1 MRKTQKTETKVNL
14 PLRLLYNTVLGRIIL
29 KPLVCPAVS
38 KAAGFFLNSKPS
50 KIFIKRFIK
59 KNNIDLC
66 DYEGQHYTSF
76 NDFFTRKIKP
86 ESRPIASGD
95 VLISPCDGMVTAFK
109 IENDSSFFIKGVK
122 YTIEELLRN
131 TFLSEKYSGGT
142 CIIFRLAVDN
152 YHRYCF
158 CADCNVETP
167 IKIEGKYHTVQ
178 PIAMRRY
185 KIFRENAREYT
196 LLHSKHFGDIVQMEV
211 GALLVGKISN
221 TCSLNTAVKGCEKG
235 KFLFGGSTIVLLL
248 EKDKVN
254 LDVEFFD
261 NTKRNLETAVKYGEK
276 IGTKC

>member
-1 MRKTQKTETKVNL
+1 MRKTKIIYENVNL
-14 PLRLLYNTVLGRIIL
+14 PLRFLYNTVLGRVII
-29 KPLVCPAVS
+29 KPLICPAVS
-38 KAAGFFLNSKPS
+38 KAAGFFLSSKPS

-59 KNNIDLC
+59 KNNIDLS
-66 DYEGQHYTSF
+66 DYKEQNYMSF
-76 NDFFTRKIKP
+76 NDLFTREIKP
-86 ESRPIASGD
+86 ENRPIASGD
-95 VLISPCDGMVTAFK
+95 VLVSPCDGMVTAFK
-109 IENDSSFFIKGVK
+109 IENDSPFLIKGIK
-122 YTIEELLRN
+122 YTIEELLEN
-131 TFLSEKYSGGT
+131 TLLAEKYSGGI

-158 CADCNVETP
+158 SADSDIETSVK
-167 IKIEGKYHTVQ
+167 IKGKYHTVQ

-211 GALLVGKISN
+211 GALLVGKICN
-221 TCSLNTAVKGCEKG
+221 TYRQNTAVKGCEKG
-235 KFLFGGSTIVLLL
+235 KFMFGGSTIVLLL

-254 LDVEFFD
+254 LDAEFFD